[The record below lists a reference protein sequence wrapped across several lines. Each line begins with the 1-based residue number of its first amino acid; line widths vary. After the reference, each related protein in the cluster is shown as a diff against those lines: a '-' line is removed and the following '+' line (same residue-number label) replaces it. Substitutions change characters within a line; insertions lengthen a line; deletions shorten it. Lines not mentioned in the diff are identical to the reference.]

1 MLFTIPSDRS
11 QTEFARCKLEC
22 SYWYH
27 LKCFLASSVFP
38 SFQVRKIENES
49 FPCTYALGEWTG
61 WVLGDNSYRVRTN
74 TWKELRRCCSPIGHN
89 KSIFIK
95 AFFEPNQEPALSWPF
110 GNGLVSQLVPR
121 GLFRLYLKTF
131 AALFLSTQLMTA
143 PGSQWMD
150 LPCSLPKLRWQ
161 MKN

>member
-1 MLFTIPSDRS
+1 MLFTIPNDRS

-38 SFQVRKIENES
+38 SFLVRKIENES
-49 FPCTYALGEWTG
+49 FPYTYALGEWTR

-95 AFFEPNQEPALSWPF
+95 AFFVPNQEPALSWPF
-110 GNGLVSQLVPR
+110 GMVWWVSWYPGGLPPVLENFCCAFSLDPTEDCPWVSVD
-121 GLFRLYLKTF
+121 GFTK
-131 AALFLSTQLMTA
+131 LS
-143 PGSQWMD
+143 S
-150 LPCSLPKLRWQ
+150 
-161 MKN
+161 